1 MFKISVMM
9 FPTITLLF
17 WIWTLAA
24 VAVAQRRP
32 FSKLRRFMNVYADVA
47 LLFMPVAIVL
57 VAVNIT
63 QDDKRLAQLHQGRP
77 AGLWSFGQF
86 FSLLM
91 VAGSLFEVYKGFMGY
106 IGWKKEAIPATSPLE
121 TVCVVGGNGM
131 QPEEK
136 QVGGGGGEAKPLAL
150 AQ

>member
-1 MFKISVMM
+1 
-9 FPTITLLF
+9 
-17 WIWTLAA
+17 
-24 VAVAQRRP
+24 
-32 FSKLRRFMNVYADVA
+32 MNVYADVA

-91 VAGSLFEVYKGFMGY
+91 VAGSLFEVYKGFMG
-106 IGWKKEAIPATSPLE
+106 IWILARAEAVGLTGLASTQGISAGRKRLFPPLPHSRPCALSGATGCSPR
-121 TVCVVGGNGM
+121 
-131 QPEEK
+131 K
-136 QVGGGGGEAKPLAL
+136 SR
-150 AQ
+150 